1 MNFLS
6 MYGLD
11 DEDSDETKV
20 TPVAAT
26 ASKPEGDQGI
36 ESLFAKYF
44 AADDYMA
51 KAEAAQKKRDELL
64 AAYKGT
70 LAGAAQVPV
79 DEPTQAERY
88 YRLAQALLTPGQTGS
103 FYESLGSVAKVSG
116 EMEKEKRLAR
126 REQVL
131 AALKAA
137 STGQQLDI
145 EAAGADIDLYTKLAE
160 KSAATQGDIMK
171 ELVKQSMKPK
181 EAQSPAGKQAMDEGL
196 VPGTPDFHKRVA
208 EIARASGDAAEARL
222 NVALSNAAL
231 AQARFER
238 SGTEMSSKEVDL
250 MTSTENIINATMD
263 SEALLNQALQ
273 LNEVAYGTSPGDL
286 VARATAEASNPDSPK
301 VVATRDLE
309 NILQQRA
316 LEQLKITFVGA
327 ISNEERRAL
336 MDLQGIEAKSKEERK
351 RIISRA
357 LDLVLKRRAREEA
370 RIKKIQSGF
379 YRYRPG
385 ADQ

>member
-1 MNFLS
+1 MDMLS
-6 MYGLD
+6 IYGPDDEGLD
-11 DEDSDETKV
+11 KAAVPSKP
-20 TPVAAT
+20 PVA
-26 ASKPEGDQGI
+26 KDEGI

-44 AADDYMA
+44 AGDDYMS
-51 KAEAAQKKRDELL
+51 KAEAAQKRRNELL

-70 LAGAAQVPV
+70 LAGGAQIPV
-79 DEPTQAERY
+79 DEPSQAERY
-88 YRLAQALLTPGQTGS
+88 YRIAQALLTPGKSGH
-103 FYESLGSVAKVSG
+103 FYESLGNVAQVSG

-126 REQVL
+126 REQAL

-137 STGQQLDI
+137 GAGQQLDI
-145 EAAGADIDLYTKLAE
+145 EAAGQDIDLYTKLAE
-160 KSAATQGDIMK
+160 QSAATQGDIMK
-171 ELVKQSMKPK
+171 ELVKQSLKPK

-196 VPGTPDFHKRVA
+196 IPGTPDFHKRVA
-208 EIARASGDAAEARL
+208 EIARSSGDAAEARL

-238 SGTEMSSKEVDL
+238 TGREMSQGEMNL
-250 MTSTENIINATMD
+250 MTATENVINATVD
-263 SEALLNQALQ
+263 SEALLNEALR
-273 LNEVAYGTSPGDL
+273 LNDVAYGTSTAD
-286 VARATAEASNPDSPK
+286 VIARRAAEESSPDSPK

-316 LEQLKITFVGA
+316 LEQLKVTFVGA

-357 LDLVLKRRAREEA
+357 LGLVIKRREREQE
-370 RIKKIQSGF
+370 RIRKIQSGF
-379 YRYRPG
+379 YRYRPE
-385 ADQ
+385 AE